1 MNMNRRKLIT
11 LSAALAAAGGLTAD
25 PGPAS
30 ATAWPKPP
38 GDAALAASLPG
49 GFRSAYAHV
58 NGIRL
63 HYVTGGAGEP
73 LVLLPGWPATWWSYH
88 KVMPAL
94 ARRYRVIAVDIR
106 GMGASGKPAG
116 GYDKKTMARDV
127 YELVRTLGHDRVNIA
142 GHDIGAMVAFS
153 FAANHPDATR
163 KLALLDV
170 LHPDESLYQIPMLQR
185 PGGDTHMWW
194 WAFNQVQG
202 LPEQLLADRSRFLID
217 WHYGIGL
224 VDQNSVTDRDRAVYA
239 RVYDKAEAI
248 RAGNGWYQACH
259 QDIQDMKTYTKV
271 TAPVLGLVAP
281 DTRPW
286 FEGTL
291 PQVATDVRGI
301 VTVDK
306 ALHWLCEEDPELVS
320 RSLTHFFA

>member
-1 MNMNRRKLIT
+1 
-11 LSAALAAAGGLTAD
+11 
-25 PGPAS
+25 
-30 ATAWPKPP
+30 
-38 GDAALAASLPG
+38 
-49 GFRSAYAHV
+49 
-58 NGIRL
+58 
-63 HYVTGGAGEP
+63 
-73 LVLLPGWPATWWSYH
+73 
-88 KVMPAL
+88 MPAL
-94 ARRYRVIAVDIR
+94 ARHYRVIAVDIR
-106 GMGASGKPAG
+106 GMGASDKPAG
-116 GYDKKTMARDV
+116 GFDKKTMARDV
-127 YELVRTLGHDRVNIA
+127 YELVRKLGHNRVNIA

-153 FAANHPDATR
+153 FAANHPAATR

-202 LPEQLLADRSRFLID
+202 LPEQLLAGRSRFLID

-224 VDQNSVTDRDRAVYA
+224 VDQASVTDRDRAIYA
-239 RVYDKAEAI
+239 RVYDRAEAI

-259 QDIQDMKTYTKV
+259 QDIQDMKTYAKV
-271 TAPVLGLVAP
+271 NAPVLGLVAP

-291 PQVATDVRGI
+291 PHVATDVRGI

-306 ALHWLCEEDPELVS
+306 ALHWLCEEDPETVS
-320 RSLTHFFA
+320 RSLAQFFA

>member
-11 LSAALAAAGGLTAD
+11 LSAALAATGGLTAD

-30 ATAWPKPP
+30 ATTWPKPP

-63 HYVTGGAGEP
+63 HYVAGGEGEP

-106 GMGASGKPAG
+106 GMGASEKPAG
-116 GYDKKTMARDV
+116 GFDKKTMAHDI
-127 YELVRTLGHDRVNIA
+127 YELVRKLGHDRVNIA

-153 FAANHPDATR
+153 FAANHPAATR

-170 LHPDESLYQIPMLQR
+170 LHPDESLYQIPMLPR

-194 WAFNQVQG
+194 WAFNQVQD
-202 LPEQLLADRSRFLID
+202 LPEQLLAGRSRFLID

-224 VDQNSVTDRDRAVYA
+224 VDQSSVSDRDRAVYA

-259 QDIQDMKTYTKV
+259 QDIQDMKTYAKV

-291 PQVATDVRGI
+291 PHVATDVRGI

-320 RSLTHFFA
+320 RSLTQFFA